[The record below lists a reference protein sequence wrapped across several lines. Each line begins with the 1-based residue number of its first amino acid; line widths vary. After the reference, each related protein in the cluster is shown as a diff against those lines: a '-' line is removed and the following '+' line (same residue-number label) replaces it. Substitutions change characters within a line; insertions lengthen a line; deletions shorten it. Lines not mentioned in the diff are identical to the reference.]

1 MHLPPGFGG
10 VNLSL
15 PRATIKAFASLHS
28 IFSQLPFYE
37 GGLGGISEARYLK
50 QIFFIKFRDSEH

>member
-1 MHLPPGFGG
+1 MGMHLPPGFGG

-28 IFSQLPFYE
+28 IFSQLPFSK
-37 GGLGGISEARYLK
+37 GGKNGIFHRIPKKLSSL
-50 QIFFIKFRDSEH
+50 